1 MDDLQPQQRMADVS
15 DSKQETEA
23 LAGLILTAGYD
34 AASMDPVTDG
44 RPGFSLADGYRVGAA
59 VATARMAR
67 GERIAGW
74 KIGFTNKNI
83 WAEFGADAPI
93 WGPMYDTSVIDMNN
107 AEAVAGCEAARFAEP
122 KIEPEIVLRLCAPP
136 APDMTDSELIACI
149 DGVAHGFEVV
159 QSVFPGWR
167 FRPADTV
174 AAFGLHGRLYHG
186 PVAPVGAGDHGQWIE
201 RLTGFEI
208 TLRRDG
214 VEVDRGVA
222 ANVLGGPLSALR
234 HFADGLQHDP
244 LGRPMQAGDLI
255 TTGTVTGA
263 FPIESGQHWSTK
275 ISGLPL
281 PGLEL
286 VIV

>member
-1 MDDLQPQQRMADVS
+1 MT

-23 LAGLILTAGYD
+23 LAGLILAAGD
-34 AASMDPVTDG
+34 GAISMDPITAG
-44 RPGFSLADGYRVGAA
+44 RSGFSLADGYRVGAA
-59 VATARMAR
+59 VAKARMAR
-67 GERIAGW
+67 GERVAGW
-74 KIGFTNKNI
+74 KIGFTNRNI

-93 WGPMYDTSVIDMNN
+93 WGPMYDTSIFDMNAVEGP
-107 AEAVAGCEAARFAEP
+107 AECRAAMFAEP
-122 KIEPEIVLRLCAPP
+122 KIEPEIVLRLCSTPD
-136 APDMTDSELIACI
+136 PDMTETELIGCI

-159 QSVFPGWR
+159 QSIFPGWR

-186 PVAPVGAGDHGQWIE
+186 LVASVDAPDHGQWIA

-208 TLRRDG
+208 TLLRDG
-214 VEVDRGVA
+214 VEVDHGMA

-234 HFADGLQHDP
+234 HFAEGLQQDP
-244 LGRPMQAGDLI
+244 LGRAMQAGDMI

-263 FPIESGQHWSTK
+263 FPIERGQHWSTQ
-275 ISGLPL
+275 ITGLPL

-286 VIV
+286 TIA